1 MYTLRWLVEIFIQD
15 WRAHCGW
22 NKLSKQQGEEGSE
35 RGLILS
41 LLCDHLLLQHPKQ
54 SIRLTKQQ
62 PWLPVS
68 CVIER
73 LKVCRRPLY

>member
-1 MYTLRWLVEIFIQD
+1 
-15 WRAHCGW
+15 
-22 NKLSKQQGEEGSE
+22 
-35 RGLILS
+35 LS
-41 LLCDHLLLQHPKQ
+41 LLCDHLLLQHPEQ
-54 SIRLTKQQ
+54 SIRLKKKQ